1 MTSNNA
7 LSLNDLCVFMRSH
20 GGALTVAKHRDPDGS
35 PRLFAT
41 QLTLTINP
49 DGYRPVTVARV
60 ATDDDGAE
68 PESDFFALE
77 LSGMVRQIQRQHPSL
92 VPTIMPALV
101 ASGGESTGSTFECG

>member
-7 LSLNDLCVFMRSH
+7 LSLNELCVFMRSL

-49 DGYRPVTVARV
+49 DGYRPVSVARV
-60 ATDDDGAE
+60 ATDDDRAE
-68 PESDFFALE
+68 PECDFFALE
-77 LSGMVRQIQRQHPSL
+77 LTGIVRQIQRQHPSL
-92 VPTIMPALV
+92 VPAIIPAL
-101 ASGGESTGSTFECG
+101 AAPGRESTVNTF